1 MTDMPEPMLRI
12 VETARLLVLDPS
24 VGPVYR
30 ALAECALGDEVL
42 VVASDRMCF
51 RRIIAIED
59 ADSPLQIIEIPQG
72 SVGPQ
77 MPDRAL
83 AVDALHPVAPP
94 LLPSPL
100 RLADKTNSRI
110 LDATTDLW
118 VNVLADGAERIIV
131 DNLAIGTLTPEGSSS
146 EVRPIAQPAR
156 SQTFVTTPIDSAEKT
171 SPRTTSDSVVEVAK
185 AREPAAEATP
195 ASAET
200 GGRAALRVFSGPTEL
215 PVAGTVPDGPHT
227 ILRFALPPRT
237 TALRLTSP
245 SAQPPGDGRRL
256 GVAIFRLQLEAMD
269 IPLDN
274 AGLIRGF
281 HRAESGEGLTW
292 RWTDGD
298 ALLILQPKPMAQTL
312 SIHITDWHKM
322 LNAQ

>member
-1 MTDMPEPMLRI
+1 M
-12 VETARLLVLDPS
+12 
-24 VGPVYR
+24 
-30 ALAECALGDEVL
+30 
-42 VVASDRMCF
+42 
-51 RRIIAIED
+51 
-59 ADSPLQIIEIPQG
+59 
-72 SVGPQ
+72 
-77 MPDRAL
+77 
-83 AVDALHPVAPP
+83 DALHPLAPP

-100 RLADKTNSRI
+100 RLANKASSCI
-110 LDATTDLW
+110 LSAATDLW

-131 DNLAIGTLTPEGSSS
+131 DNLAIGTLSSGEPGSEGRPM
-146 EVRPIAQPAR
+146 VRPDRLQQSASAA
-156 SQTFVTTPIDSAEKT
+156 IDSAGKNLPPAT
-171 SPRTTSDSVVEVAK
+171 SRSAMDVTNLPEPR
-185 AREPAAEATP
+185 AELGASSPETNSRTP
-195 ASAET
+195 
-200 GGRAALRVFSGPTEL
+200 LRVFSGPTEL
-215 PVAGTVPDGPHT
+215 TVADTVSDGPHA

-256 GVAIFRLQLEAMD
+256 GVAILRMQLETMD

-298 ALLILQPKPMAQTL
+298 ALLILQPKPVAQVL

-322 LNAQ
+322 LNAT